1 MNLFL
6 HWGLSQIIAQ
16 HLVNGLILSAGVFLS
31 AVVFFLTRNRWS
43 ASTRHQ
49 ILFLLL
55 VVLAFTPVLAIWKPY
70 HQPAPQSEITLGLGA
85 AVGDVPE
92 ISAADTA
99 SPATSASVSPL
110 PSFALDLMW
119 LWKINWPAIL
129 AAIWA
134 GFAAICLVRL
144 GYAMVSL
151 WNLHR
156 AGRPLEWPENIPNRR
171 KIQLAVSSTV
181 SSPVA
186 IGLWSP
192 KILLPAGFKERFSES
207 ELHDVLHHEIAH
219 LERLDDW
226 SNLFQQLL
234 IAFFP
239 INPFLW
245 FVGHQLQLERE
256 IACDDWVL
264 AANGQPKQYA
274 DLLTRLAVRRSESP
288 LLVAGVSR
296 AGKQLYRRL
305 ARILDARRNR
315 RLRPSWLMT
324 FLASASLTGVSI
336 ASLLWLPGVFFAP
349 RTGAAETTDAATGDP
364 SDCLQDP
371 ATSKTDCPAQPGQSA
386 DQKSDPEL
394 IALLRNLAQNDP
406 DPQVRLEAVHS
417 LCALN
422 GPEAAEALIGVLDT
436 SKDETTKISILQHLG
451 HKRLADPKVR
461 EKLGQLAA
469 QDPSVSVRMTALEM
483 LVRQPD
489 EKAADQV
496 ISVYRAANERSIKE
510 TCLRYLGRIGTK
522 PAKDFLMGIA
532 KDDPDPELR
541 RAALRA
547 VVGHGSR
554 SGKVVI
560 SDGRVTIDDQDLD
573 AVIADGMGAARV
585 PGHLEFFKYLPQEH
599 IGEHLKELAQRRA
612 ERQQEQ
618 AQRDQEHQQ
627 NERER
632 AQELKEQI
640 QQELEDRRQELEDRK
655 QEFEE
660 RKREL
665 EEQLRESQGSLKGPI
680 IIPNQSPAP
689 NTVPIPAT
697 PPSPVTPPNPDTAP
711 PSSAPSV
718 PPVPGSPSIR
728 PSPTSAVLVF
738 PDHHFRTVA
747 EVAATAH

>member
-6 HWGLSQIIAQ
+6 HWGLWQIVAE
-16 HLVNGLILSAGVFLS
+16 HLANGLIMSAGVFLS
-31 AVVFFLTRNRWS
+31 ALVFFLTRNRWS
-43 ASTRHQ
+43 ASTRHR

-55 VVLAFTPVLAIWKPY
+55 VVLALTPVLAIWKPY
-70 HQPAPQSEITLGLGA
+70 RTPVPQSEITVGA
-85 AVGDVPE
+85 SLPDTPE
-92 ISAADTA
+92 IPLADIA
-99 SPATSASVSPL
+99 SPSPSASPSPG
-110 PSFALDLMW
+110 FAWEFDFMLLR
-119 LWKINWPAIL
+119 KINWPVIL
-129 AAIWA
+129 ATVWA

-156 AGRPLEWPENIPNRR
+156 AGQPLEWPENIPHQRR
-171 KIQLAVSSTV
+171 IALAVSSLV

-192 KILLPAGFKERFSES
+192 KILLPTGFKERFSER

-234 IAFFP
+234 IALFP

-245 FVGHQLQLERE
+245 FVGYQLQLERE

-296 AGKQLYRRL
+296 TGKQLYRRL

-324 FLASASLTGVSI
+324 FLASASLTGVTI

-349 RTGAAETTDAATGDP
+349 RTAAAETTDAATGDP
-364 SDCLQDP
+364 SDCPQDP
-371 ATSKTDCPAQPGQSA
+371 ATSNTNCPARPGQSA

-394 IALLRNLAQNDP
+394 IALLRNLAQNDS

-417 LCALN
+417 LCALS

-436 SKDETTKISILQHLG
+436 SKDETTKISILQHLD

-461 EKLGQLAA
+461 EKLGKLAA

-489 EKAADQV
+489 EKATDQV
-496 ISVYRAANERSIKE
+496 ISVYRTANERSIKE

-522 PAKDFLMGIA
+522 PARDFLMGIA

-547 VVGHGSR
+547 VVGHGGR

-560 SDGRVTIDDQDLD
+560 SDGHVTIDGRNLD
-573 AVIADGMGAARV
+573 EVIVDGMGPIRI
-585 PGHLEFFKYLPQEH
+585 PDGIEYFKVLPKE
-599 IGEHLKELAQRRA
+599 GLREHLKELTQRHA
-612 ERQQEQ
+612 EREQEQ
-618 AQRDQEHQQ
+618 VQRDQERQQ

-632 AQELKEQI
+632 AQELKEKF

-655 QEFEE
+655 QELEDQ
-660 RKREL
+660 KRDL
-665 EEQLRESQGSLKGPI
+665 EEQLRESQRTQKGPM
-680 IIPNQSPAP
+680 IIPNLSPGPSTAP
-689 NTVPIPAT
+689 PPA
-697 PPSPVTPPNPDTAP
+697 PPSPVNPP
-711 PSSAPSV
+711 PSDDPRLLPPPASPSV
-718 PPVPGSPSIR
+718 R
-728 PSPTSAVLVF
+728 PSPTSAVQVF
-738 PDHHFRTVA
+738 PEHRFHTIA
-747 EVAATAH
+747 EVTAAAPVREC

>member
-6 HWGLSQIIAQ
+6 HWGLWQIVAE
-16 HLVNGLILSAGVFLS
+16 HLANGLILSAGVFLS

-43 ASTRHQ
+43 ASTRHR

-55 VVLAFTPVLAIWKPY
+55 VVLALTPVLAMWKPY
-70 HQPAPQSEITLGLGA
+70 RPPSPQREIT
-85 AVGDVPE
+85 VGVSLPDTPE
-92 ISAADTA
+92 IPVADTA
-99 SPATSASVSPL
+99 FRSPSVSPS
-110 PSFALDLMW
+110 PSFAWELDLMW
-119 LWKINWPAIL
+119 LGKINWPVIL
-129 AAIWA
+129 ATVWA

-156 AGRPLEWPENIPNRR
+156 AGQPLEWPQNIPHRR
-171 KIQLAVSSTV
+171 RIGLAVSSMV

-192 KILLPAGFKERFSES
+192 KILLPTGFKERFSER

-234 IAFFP
+234 IALFP

-296 AGKQLYRRL
+296 TGKQLYRRL
-305 ARILDARRNR
+305 AQILDARRNR

-324 FLASASLTGVSI
+324 FLASASLTGVTV

-349 RTGAAETTDAATGDP
+349 RAAAAETIDATTGDL
-364 SDCLQDP
+364 SDCPQDP
-371 ATSKTDCPAQPGQSA
+371 ATSNTNCPTQPGQTA

-394 IALLRNLAQNDP
+394 IALLRNLAQNDS

-436 SKDETTKISILQHLG
+436 SKDETTKISVLQHLG

-489 EKAADQV
+489 EKATDQV

-522 PAKDFLMGIA
+522 PARDFLMGIA

-560 SDGRVTIDDQDLD
+560 SDGRVTIDGRDLD
-573 AVIADGMGAARV
+573 AVIADGIGPVRI
-585 PGHLEFFKYLPQEH
+585 PDGLEYFKVLPKERLR
-599 IGEHLKELAQRRA
+599 EHLKELTQRHT
-612 ERQQEQ
+612 ERDQEQ
-618 AQRDQEHQQ
+618 VQRDQERQQ
-627 NERER
+627 SERER
-632 AQELKEQI
+632 AQELKEQF
-640 QQELEDRRQELEDRK
+640 QQELEDRRQQLEDRK
-655 QEFEE
+655 QELEDQ
-660 RKREL
+660 KHL
-665 EEQLRESQGSLKGPI
+665 EEQLRESQKTLKGPI
-680 IIPNQSPAP
+680 VIPNVSPGPSTAPAP
-689 NTVPIPAT
+689 APPESPVNP
-697 PPSPVTPPNPDTAP
+697 PPSIDPGSLPAP
-711 PSSAPSV
+711 ASPSV
-718 PPVPGSPSIR
+718 R

-738 PDHHFRTVA
+738 PEHRFHTVA
-747 EVAATAH
+747 EVTAAAR

>member
-6 HWGLSQIIAQ
+6 HWGLSQIIAE

-31 AVVFFLTRNRWS
+31 AIVFFLSRNRLS
-43 ASTRHQ
+43 ASTRHR

-70 HQPAPQSEITLGLGA
+70 HQSAPQSEITPGVGA
-85 AVGDVPE
+85 AVGGAPE
-92 ISAADTA
+92 IPAADTA
-99 SPATSASVSPL
+99 SPATSASVSPP

-119 LWKINWPAIL
+119 PWRINWPAIL

-156 AGRPLEWPENIPNRR
+156 AGRPLEWPKNIPHRR

-192 KILLPAGFKERFSES
+192 KILLPVGFKERLSES

-226 SNLFQQLL
+226 SNLFQHLL

-264 AANGQPKQYA
+264 AANGRPKQYA
-274 DLLTRLAVRRSESP
+274 DLLTRLAVVRSESP

-296 AGKQLYRRL
+296 TGKQLYRRL
-305 ARILDARRNR
+305 ARILDARRDR

-349 RTGAAETTDAATGDP
+349 RTGAAETIDAATGDP
-364 SDCLQDP
+364 SDCPRDP
-371 ATSKTDCPAQPGQSA
+371 AASNADCPAQPAQSA
-386 DQKSDPEL
+386 DQKPDPEL

-436 SKDETTKISILQHLG
+436 SKDETTKISILQHLD
-451 HKRLADPKVR
+451 HKRLTDPKVR
-461 EKLGQLAA
+461 EKLGQLAS
-469 QDPSVSVRMTALEM
+469 QDPSVSVRMTALEI

-522 PAKDFLMGIA
+522 PARDFLMGIA

-560 SDGRVTIDDQDLD
+560 SDGRVTIDGQDLD

-585 PGHLEFFKYLPQEH
+585 PGHREFFKYLPQEH
-599 IGEHLKELAQRRA
+599 IGEHLEELAQRRA
-612 ERQQEQ
+612 EREQEQ
-618 AQRDQEHQQ
+618 AQRHQEHQQ
-627 NERER
+627 NQRER
-632 AQELKEQI
+632 AQELKQQI

-665 EEQLRESQGSLKGPI
+665 EEQLRESQRSLNGPV
-680 IIPNQSPAP
+680 IIPNLSPAP
-689 NTVPIPAT
+689 NTVPTPAT
-697 PPSPVTPPNPDTAP
+697 PPSPVTPPSPDTAP

-728 PSPTSAVLVF
+728 PSPISAVLVL

-747 EVAATAH
+747 EVTAAAH

>member
-6 HWGLSQIIAQ
+6 HWGLWQIIAE

-31 AVVFFLTRNRWS
+31 AVLFFLTRNRWS
-43 ASTRHQ
+43 ASTRHR
-49 ILFLLL
+49 ILFLLV

-70 HQPAPQSEITLGLGA
+70 HQPAPQDKITLGLGA
-85 AVGDVPE
+85 SVADVPE
-92 ISAADTA
+92 IPGADT
-99 SPATSASVSPL
+99 SPATSDSVSPP
-110 PSFALDLMW
+110 PSFALDLTW
-119 LWKINWPAIL
+119 LWKINWPAFL

-151 WNLHR
+151 WNLHC
-156 AGRPLEWPENIPNRR
+156 AGRPLEWPENIPHRR
-171 KIQLAVSSTV
+171 KIRLAMSSTV

-226 SNLFQQLL
+226 SNLFQHLL

-264 AANGQPKQYA
+264 AANGRPKQYA

-296 AGKQLYRRL
+296 TGKQLYRRL
-305 ARILDARRNR
+305 ARILDARRDR

-364 SDCLQDP
+364 SDCPQDP
-371 ATSKTDCPAQPGQSA
+371 ATSNTDCPTQSA

-394 IALLRNLAQNDP
+394 IALLRNLAQNDS

-422 GPEAAEALIGVLDT
+422 GPEAAEALTGVLDT

-469 QDPSVSVRMTALEM
+469 QDPSLSVRMTALEM

-522 PAKDFLMGIA
+522 PARDFLMGIA
-532 KDDPDPELR
+532 KDDRDPELR
-541 RAALRA
+541 KAALRA
-547 VVGHGSR
+547 VVGQGSR

-560 SDGRVTIDDQDLD
+560 SDGRFTIDGQDLD

-599 IGEHLKELAQRRA
+599 IGEHLNELVQRHA
-612 ERQQEQ
+612 ERKQEQ
-618 AQRDQEHQQ
+618 AQRDQEHQR

-655 QEFEE
+655 QEFED
-660 RKREL
+660 RKRDL
-665 EEQLRESQGSLKGPI
+665 EEQLRESQRSLKGPV
-680 IIPNQSPAP
+680 IIPNLSPAP
-689 NTVPIPAT
+689 NPVPAPAT
-697 PPSPVTPPNPDTAP
+697 PPSPVTPPGPDAAP
-711 PSSAPSV
+711 PFSAPSD

-728 PSPTSAVLVF
+728 PSPTSAVLVV
-738 PDHHFRTVA
+738 PDHHFRTAA
-747 EVAATAH
+747 EVTAAAR

>member
-1 MNLFL
+1 VNLFL
-6 HWGLSQIIAQ
+6 HWGLWQIVAE
-16 HLVNGLILSAGVFLS
+16 HLANGLIMSAGVFLS
-31 AVVFFLTRNRWS
+31 ALVFFLTRNRWS
-43 ASTRHQ
+43 ASTRHR

-55 VVLAFTPVLAIWKPY
+55 VVLALTPVLAIWKPY
-70 HQPAPQSEITLGLGA
+70 RAHATQSEITVGA
-85 AVGDVPE
+85 SLPDTPE
-92 ISAADTA
+92 IPVADIA
-99 SPATSASVSPL
+99 SPSPSASPSPG
-110 PSFALDLMW
+110 FAWEFDFMW
-119 LWKINWPAIL
+119 LREINWPVIL
-129 AAIWA
+129 ATVWA

-156 AGRPLEWPENIPNRR
+156 AGQPLEWPENIPHRR
-171 KIQLAVSSTV
+171 RIALAVSSLV

-192 KILLPAGFKERFSES
+192 KILLPTGFKERFSER

-234 IAFFP
+234 IALFP

-245 FVGHQLQLERE
+245 FVGYQLQLERE

-296 AGKQLYRRL
+296 TGKQLYRRL

-324 FLASASLTGVSI
+324 FLASASLTGITI

-349 RTGAAETTDAATGDP
+349 RTAAAETTDAATGDP
-364 SDCLQDP
+364 SDCPQDP
-371 ATSKTDCPAQPGQSA
+371 AASNTNCPARPGQSA

-394 IALLRNLAQNDP
+394 IALLRNLAQNDS
-406 DPQVRLEAVHS
+406 DPQVRLEAVHT
-417 LCALN
+417 LCALS

-436 SKDETTKISILQHLG
+436 SKDETKISILQHLD
-451 HKRLADPKVR
+451 HKRLADPKIR

-483 LVRQPD
+483 LIRQPD
-489 EKAADQV
+489 EKATDQV
-496 ISVYRAANERSIKE
+496 ISVYRTATERSIKE

-522 PAKDFLMGIA
+522 PARDFLMGIA

-547 VVGHGSR
+547 VVGHG
-554 SGKVVI
+554 
-560 SDGRVTIDDQDLD
+560 
-573 AVIADGMGAARV
+573 AA
-585 PGHLEFFKYLPQEH
+585 
-599 IGEHLKELAQRRA
+599 
-612 ERQQEQ
+612 
-618 AQRDQEHQQ
+618 
-627 NERER
+627 
-632 AQELKEQI
+632 
-640 QQELEDRRQELEDRK
+640 
-655 QEFEE
+655 
-660 RKREL
+660 
-665 EEQLRESQGSLKGPI
+665 
-680 IIPNQSPAP
+680 PAK
-689 NTVPIPAT
+689 
-697 PPSPVTPPNPDTAP
+697 
-711 PSSAPSV
+711 
-718 PPVPGSPSIR
+718 
-728 PSPTSAVLVF
+728 
-738 PDHHFRTVA
+738 
-747 EVAATAH
+747 

>member
-6 HWGLSQIIAQ
+6 HWGLWQIVAE
-16 HLVNGLILSAGVFLS
+16 HLANGLIMSAGVFLS

-43 ASTRHQ
+43 ASTRHR

-55 VVLAFTPVLAIWKPY
+55 VVLALTPVLAIWKPY
-70 HQPAPQSEITLGLGA
+70 RAPAPQSEIT
-85 AVGDVPE
+85 VGVSLPDTPE
-92 ISAADTA
+92 IPVADIA
-99 SPATSASVSPL
+99 SPSPSVSPS
-110 PSFALDLMW
+110 PGFAWESDFMSLR
-119 LWKINWPAIL
+119 KINWPVIL
-129 AAIWA
+129 ATVWA

-156 AGRPLEWPENIPNRR
+156 AGQPLEWPENIPHRR
-171 KIQLAVSSTV
+171 RITLAVSSLV

-192 KILLPAGFKERFSES
+192 KILLPTGFEERFSKR

-234 IAFFP
+234 IALFP

-296 AGKQLYRRL
+296 TGKQLYRRL

-315 RLRPSWLMT
+315 CLRPSWLMT
-324 FLASASLTGVSI
+324 FLASASLAGVTI

-349 RTGAAETTDAATGDP
+349 RTAAAETTDAATGDP
-364 SDCLQDP
+364 SDCPQDP
-371 ATSKTDCPAQPGQSA
+371 APSNTNCSAPSGQSA

-394 IALLRNLAQNDP
+394 IALLRNLAQNDS

-436 SKDETTKISILQHLG
+436 SKDETTKISILQQLD

-489 EKAADQV
+489 EKTTDQV
-496 ISVYRAANERSIKE
+496 ISVYRTANEPSIKE

-522 PAKDFLMGIA
+522 PARDFLMGIA

-547 VVGHGSR
+547 VVGHGGG

-560 SDGRVTIDDQDLD
+560 SDGHVTIDGRNLD
-573 AVIADGMGAARV
+573 EVIADGMGPVRI
-585 PGHLEFFKYLPQEH
+585 PDGIEYFKMLPKERLR
-599 IGEHLKELAQRRA
+599 EHLKELTQRHARR
-612 ERQQEQ
+612 EQEQ
-618 AQRDQEHQQ
+618 VQRDQERQQ

-632 AQELKEQI
+632 AQELKEKF

-655 QEFEE
+655 QELEE
-660 RKREL
+660 QKRDL
-665 EEQLRESQGSLKGPI
+665 EEQLRESQRTLKGPI
-680 IIPNQSPAP
+680 IMPNLSPGPSTAPAP
-689 NTVPIPAT
+689 APPASPVNP
-697 PPSPVTPPNPDTAP
+697 PPSVDPGSLPVPA
-711 PSSAPSV
+711 SPSV
-718 PPVPGSPSIR
+718 Q
-728 PSPTSAVLVF
+728 PSPTSAVQVF
-738 PDHHFRTVA
+738 PEHRFHTIA
-747 EVAATAH
+747 EVTAAER